1 MVGRPMRHQVSLS
14 HVFQSGYDGGIGIRQ
29 APGEET
35 FLVVTQNLLR
45 G

>member
-1 MVGRPMRHQVSLS
+1 MVGRQVRQQVSLS
-14 HVFQSGYDGGIGIRQ
+14 HVFQSGYDGGIGIHQ

-35 FLVVTQNLLR
+35 FLVVTQNFLR